1 MRIVQH
7 KTPSAER
14 PAKDPVEVIGLSVS
28 IPTYLVSFSYF
39 PNAIIK
45 RQRQGCSER
54 KLQILRGDVRS
65 LVFVS

>member
-39 PNAIIK
+39 PNAIII
-45 RQRQGCSER
+45 RQGCSER
-54 KLQILRGDVRS
+54 KLHILRGDVRS